1 MAIAMTLKEYL
12 DDRGVEYDLLE
23 HPYSV
28 CSMRTAFEAH
38 VSGEDIAKA
47 VVLHDDEGY
56 MMAVI
61 PATHK
66 VLLGQVSKHYGRYL
80 ALADEAELQD
90 MFSDCSLGAIPP
102 IGKAYGMKVIY
113 DEQLNNCN
121 DVYFEAG
128 DHTDLIH
135 VSGRDFRLL
144 MQDVDHGK
152 FSRHI

>member
-1 MAIAMTLKEYL
+1 MAIAMTLKQYL
-12 DDRGVEYDLLE
+12 DRSGVHYELLG

-47 VVLHDDEGY
+47 VVLRDDEGY

-66 VLLGQVSKHYGRYL
+66 VQLGKLSNHYGRYL
-80 ALADEAELQD
+80 SLAEEEQLHNL
-90 MFSDCSLGAIPP
+90 FSDCSAGAIPP
-102 IGKAYGMKVIY
+102 IGKAYGLDVIY
-113 DEQLNNCN
+113 DERLDQCD

-128 DHTDLIH
+128 DHTGLIH
-135 VSGRDFRLL
+135 VSGEDFRSL
-144 MQDVDHGK
+144 MRGVEHGK